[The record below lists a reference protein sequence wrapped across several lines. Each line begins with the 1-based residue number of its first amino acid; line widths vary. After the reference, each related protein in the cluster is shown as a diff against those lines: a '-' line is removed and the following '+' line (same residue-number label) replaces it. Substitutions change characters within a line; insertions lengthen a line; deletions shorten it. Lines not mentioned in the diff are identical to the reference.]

1 MATTQSNLGKVHVF
15 PSETL
20 YNNNKTNVATNDLAF
35 VVDNSSGIVA
45 QSLGT
50 NGYVKFA
57 NGLIIQWGKASQI
70 SFGKNN
76 YATPKIIDNTTATLP
91 ISMSTLLRGWVTYEL
106 ISGKASAAASGCIS
120 GYSGGTI
127 TLSHSTMTDSSG
139 GSALIPLY
147 LVVGK

>member
-20 YNNNKTNVATNDLAF
+20 YNNNKTSVAANDLAF

-57 NGLIIQWGKASQI
+57 NGLIIQWGKAI
-70 SFGKNN
+70 ANKNSPTTTFPIAFPSTVYRIVSCIN
-76 YATPKIIDNTTATLP
+76 PDNKVTDTYNMHELVPENRSLTGFTVWIDNS
-91 ISMSTLLRGWVTYEL
+91 ISTYL
-106 ISGKASAAASGCIS
+106 DYIAIGK
-120 GYSGGTI
+120 
-127 TLSHSTMTDSSG
+127 
-139 GSALIPLY
+139 
-147 LVVGK
+147 